1 MYTLTANNNISMK
14 LKVLLYALLLIASTG
29 AYSQNRLDNQQ
40 VIIFNKD
47 GLAISNMGNSE
58 RDASLY
64 LQTKDEKDKAQ
75 VWSLVKVN
83 EGEYLIEKPDI
94 FNSIDNNAMY
104 SGEGNSVVQWTSDD
118 YNTNQIWILENIG
131 KNVYAFRSKSSGMY
145 LSAKA
150 TENGLQIYQLPL
162 DGSSPEAHW
171 TVVKAKTKIADT
183 MRNNLQ
189 GNDWENMAIF
199 GINREKGHV
208 TFTSYPSVEVMQADS
223 SYRRQW
229 LRPDSPDYKLL
240 NGTWKFNW
248 SRQPSERPA
257 DFHKT
262 SYDVSGWDD
271 IEVPS
276 CWDMK
281 GYGTPIYTNV
291 AYPFQNCPPYIM
303 PIIGATTEA
312 EPNAVGSYKRTF
324 TLPESWVDSPVFIH
338 FDGVYSAFYVWVNG
352 KKVGYSQGSTEDSE
366 FDITRYVKPG
376 ENQVAVEVYR
386 WCDGSYLEDQ
396 DMFRLSG
403 IFRDVYLVKRPQLH
417 IRDFIITDTFN
428 SLQDVVMNAD
438 VEIRNLG
445 KKSQKGYSV
454 SVSLLDARGSK
465 ISEKTAALS
474 DIAKGGYGN
483 ARVELPV
490 SKPELW
496 SAEKPNLYTVHIE
509 LKNQDGKTVEATYAQ
524 HGFRKVELRGKHVY
538 INDTKVLFKGVNRHD
553 THPVLGKAVDLES
566 MMTDVFMFKQNNIN
580 TLRTSHYPNDTKLYA
595 LCDHYG
601 IYVMDEANIE
611 CHGNFGISN
620 MEPWAPAFIDRMER
634 MIRRDR
640 NHSSVV
646 FWSMGNEAGVGKNF
660 YMTRDAAKKLDD
672 RPIHYCGDYTGDA
685 KTADMDSWMYPS
697 FEEMIRV
704 DNWDREKPFIL
715 CEYAHSMGNALGNL
729 KEYWDYIEYES
740 KRIIGGCIWDWVDQ
754 GLHMP
759 GDVEDIWYYGGGFG
773 DSPNDGDFC
782 CNGLITPD
790 RKMTPKLMEVKKVYQ
805 YVEFYLDDL
814 ASGRIALKN
823 KYNFTDLNIFA
834 LEWTLVKN
842 GIPVKSGSA
851 DVPSLSFYET
861 GIVDIP
867 QIRELDADGEYFLNL
882 ALVRKDRQDWAEPG
896 FVQASEQLVLRE
908 NPISLPEISASG
920 SALAASENDESISLK
935 NRGFS
940 VEFSKANGEMTSLV
954 FAGLEMI
961 HKNEGFRF
969 NWYRAV
975 NNDKHNSDSGPIF
988 IEHGKETIT
997 LKDLSWKW
1005 VEEGKTAEIV
1015 TKHHVIVPDK
1025 SENVAADMTYS
1036 VRYTVYSD
1044 GIVDVNAVYETC
1056 DGFDL
1061 PRLGLSASVTPGFE
1075 NVTWYGR
1082 GPQENYP
1089 DRERSSFFGV
1099 YENTVDGM
1107 VEKYVRSQSMGNRGD
1122 IRWMTLTDDK
1132 GYGLKITAGGDLGF
1146 SALHARDWD
1155 LFRTIKYG
1163 HEFHKIQLP
1172 QTILSLDCVQR
1183 GLGNQSCGPEP
1194 LPEFI
1199 PKSNH
1204 TYTLTFRM
1212 EGVID

>member
-1 MYTLTANNNISMK
+1 MNKLKTLLTTLTIF
-14 LKVLLYALLLIASTG
+14 ASTCL
-29 AYSQNRLDNQQ
+29 YSQESLVGQQIMLINQ
-40 VIIFNKD
+40 D
-47 GLAISNMGNSE
+47 GLAITNLDDQGSG
-58 RDASLY
+58 AGLY
-64 LQTKDEKDKAQ
+64 LEKKDMKDKSQ
-75 VWSLVKVN
+75 IWTLVKVAK
-83 EGEYLIEKPDI
+83 GEYLIEKPELYQ
-94 FNSIDNNAMY
+94 SIDNDGVY
-104 SGEGNSVVQWTSDD
+104 SGDGNSVVQWDSDN
-118 YNTNQIWILENIG
+118 YNQNQIWVVESVG
-131 KNVYAFRSKSSGMY
+131 KDIYTFKSKSSGMY
-145 LSAKA
+145 LSAKE
-150 TENGLQIYQLPL
+150 TETGIQIYQLPC
-162 DGSSPEAHW
+162 DNSSPQVQW
-171 TVVKAKTKIADT
+171 TVVKN
-183 MRNNLQ
+183 RNKLVKVVRNTSK
-189 GNDWENMAIF
+189 NDWENETVF

-208 TFTSYPSVEVMQADS
+208 TFTSYPSLEVMQADS

-240 NGTWKFNW
+240 NGIWKFNW

-257 DFHKT
+257 DFYKT
-262 SYDVSGWDD
+262 SYEVSGWDD
-271 IEVPS
+271 IDVPS

-281 GYGTPIYTNV
+281 GYGKPIYTNV
-291 AYPFQNCPPYIM
+291 AYPFKNSPPFIKALE
-303 PIIGATTEA
+303 GCTTYE
-312 EPNAVGSYKRTF
+312 EPNAVGSYKRSF
-324 TLPESWVDSPVFIH
+324 TLPESWSGSPVFIH

-352 KKVGYSQGSTEDSE
+352 KKVGYSQGSTEDAE
-366 FDITRYVKPG
+366 FNITSYVKPG

-396 DMFRLSG
+396 DMFRMSG
-403 IFRDVYLVKRPQLH
+403 IFRDVYLVRRPQLH
-417 IRDFIITDTFN
+417 IRDFILTDSFK
-428 SLQDVVMNAD
+428 SLEDVVMHAD
-438 VEIRNLG
+438 VEVRNLG
-445 KKSQKGYSV
+445 KKSAEGYSLT
-454 SVSLLDARGSK
+454 VSLLDEQGKKLA
-465 ISEKTAALS
+465 EKTEKLS
-474 DIAKGGYGN
+474 EVAKN
-483 ARVELPV
+483 RSSHISLDLPV
-490 SKPELW
+490 CKPELW
-496 SAEKPNLYTVHIE
+496 SAEIPNLYTVHIE
-509 LKNQDGKTVEATYAQ
+509 LKDKEGKTIEATYAQ

-566 MMTDVFMFKQNNIN
+566 MLTDVFMFKQNNIN

-611 CHGNFGISN
+611 CHGNFAISN
-620 MEPWAPAFIDRMER
+620 MQTWAPAFIDRMER
-634 MIRRDR
+634 MILRDR

-646 FWSMGNEAGVGKNF
+646 FWSMGNEAGVGSNF
-660 YMTRDAAKKLDD
+660 YEVRDAAKKLDD

-697 FEEMIRV
+697 FEEMMRV

-715 CEYAHSMGNALGNL
+715 CEYAHSMGNAVGNL

-754 GLHMP
+754 GLCRP
-759 GDVEDIWYYGGGFG
+759 GEVVNQWYYGGGFG
-773 DSPNDGDFC
+773 DAPNDAEFC

-805 YVEFYLDDL
+805 YVEISLKDL
-814 ASGRIALKN
+814 SSGKVALKN
-823 KYNFTDLNIFA
+823 KYNFTDLNIFS

-842 GIPVKSGSA
+842 GHAVDSGSA
-851 DVPSLSFYET
+851 EVPSLGLYET
-861 GIVDIP
+861 GIVEIP
-867 QIRELDADGEYFLNL
+867 QIMNLDADGEYFLNVY
-882 ALVRKDRQDWAEPG
+882 LVRKDRQDWAEPG

-908 NPISLPEISASG
+908 NPVELSHLDVSRTD
-920 SALAASENDESISLK
+920 LAASETEESLCLA

-940 VEFSKANGEMTSLV
+940 VAFNKTNGEMTSLK

-975 NNDKHNSDSGPIF
+975 NNDKHNSASGPIF
-988 IEHGKETIT
+988 IEHGKETLT
-997 LKDLSWKW
+997 LKDFSWRW
-1005 VEEGKTAEIV
+1005 IEEGKNAELI
-1015 TKHHVIVPDK
+1015 TEHHVQVPDR
-1025 SENVAADMTYS
+1025 NGNIAADMTFQVKYNVS
-1036 VRYTVYSD
+1036 AD
-1044 GIVDVNAVYETC
+1044 GIVDVTATYHTC
-1056 DGFDL
+1056 ENFDL
-1061 PRLGLSASVTPGFE
+1061 PRLGLVASITPGFE

-1099 YENTVDGM
+1099 YQNTVDGM

-1122 IRWMTLTDDK
+1122 IRWMTLTNDK
-1132 GYGLKITAGGDLGF
+1132 GQGMKISAGSNIGF

-1163 HEFHKIQLP
+1163 HDFQKIQLP
-1172 QTILSLDCVQR
+1172 QTILSLDAVQR

-1199 PKSNH
+1199 PKSNY
-1204 TYTLTFRM
+1204 TYTISFRL
-1212 EGVID
+1212 EKN

>member
-1 MYTLTANNNISMK
+1 M
-14 LKVLLYALLLIASTG
+14 
-29 AYSQNRLDNQQ
+29 
-40 VIIFNKD
+40 IINKD
-47 GLAISNMGNSE
+47 GLAISNIGE
-58 RDASLY
+58 TEEGAGLY
-64 LQTKDEKDKAQ
+64 LQEMDVQDKDQ
-75 VWSLVKVN
+75 VWHLIKVA
-83 EGEYLIEKPDI
+83 EKEFLIEKPDI
-94 FNSIDNNAMY
+94 LNSIDNDGMS
-104 SGEGNSVVQWTSDD
+104 SGDGNSVVQWTSDK
-118 YNTNQIWILENIG
+118 YNQNQIWILEAIN
-131 KNVYAFRSKSSGMY
+131 KNVYAFRSKGSGMY

-150 TENGLQIYQLPL
+150 SEKGAEIYQLPV

-171 TVVKAKTKIADT
+171 TIVKAKKKTI
-183 MRNNLQ
+183 NLVQ
-189 GNDWENMAIF
+189 NKLGKHDWENESIF
-199 GINREKGHV
+199 ERNRETGHV

-223 SYRRQW
+223 SYRKQW
-229 LRPDSPDYKLL
+229 YRPDSPAYKLL

-248 SRQPSERPA
+248 SREPSERPA
-257 DFHKT
+257 DFYKT

-281 GYGTPIYTNV
+281 GYGTPIYTNI
-291 AYPFQNCPPYIM
+291 AYPFLNCPPLIK
-303 PIIGATTEA
+303 PIKGATTEA
-312 EPNAVGSYKRTF
+312 EPNAIGSYKRTF
-324 TLPESWVDSPVFIH
+324 TLPESWAKSPVFIH

-352 KKVGYSQGSTEDSE
+352 KKVGYSQGSTEDAE
-366 FDITRYVKPG
+366 FNITPYVKPG

-417 IRDFIITDTFN
+417 IRDFVITDTFN
-428 SLQDVVMNAD
+428 SLQDIVMNVD

-445 KKSQKGYSV
+445 KASQKGNIV
-454 SVSLLDARGSK
+454 SVSLLDEQGTK
-465 ISEKTAALS
+465 IGEKTTSLS
-474 DIAKGGYGN
+474 EIGKGDTCHT
-483 ARVELPV
+483 RLEIPV
-490 SKPELW
+490 CKPKLW
-496 SAEKPNLYTVHIE
+496 SAETPDLYTVHIE
-509 LKNQDGKTVEATYAQ
+509 LKDMDGMTIEATFAQ

-620 MEPWAPAFIDRMER
+620 IDSWAPAFIDRMER

-646 FWSMGNEAGVGKNF
+646 FWSMGNEAGVGANF
-660 YMTRDAAKKLDD
+660 YKTRDAAKKLDD

-754 GLHMP
+754 GLHKP
-759 GDVEDIWYYGGGFG
+759 GDAEDIWYYGGGFG
-773 DSPNDGDFC
+773 DAPNDKDFC

-805 YVEFYLDDL
+805 FVEFYLDDL
-814 ASGRIALKN
+814 GAGRIALKN
-823 KYNFTDLNIFA
+823 KYNFTDLNIFS

-842 GIPVKSGSA
+842 GIPVDCGST
-851 DVPSLSFYET
+851 DIPSLSFHET
-861 GIVDIP
+861 GTIEIP
-867 QIRELDADGEYFLNL
+867 ELKHLDADGEYFLNV

-908 NPISLPEISASG
+908 LPVELPKISVTRSDLKAC
-920 SALAASENDESISLK
+920 ENDASMNLK

-940 VEFSKANGEMTSLV
+940 IEFNKENGEISSLV

-997 LKDLSWKW
+997 LKDFSWRW
-1005 VEEGKTAEIV
+1005 IDEGKIAEIMTAHQV
-1015 TKHHVIVPDK
+1015 QVPDK
-1025 SENVAADMTYS
+1025 YGNTAADMTYH
-1036 VRYTVYSD
+1036 VRYTVYAD
-1044 GIVDVNAVYETC
+1044 GVVDVNAVYETC
-1056 DGFDL
+1056 EGFDL
-1061 PRLGLSASVTPGFE
+1061 PRLGLAASITPGFE

-1089 DRERSSFFGV
+1089 DRERSSFLGV

-1132 GYGLKITAGGDLGF
+1132 GHGIRITAGGDLGF

-1155 LFRTIKYG
+1155 LFKTIKYG

-1183 GLGNQSCGPEP
+1183 GLGNQSCGPAP

-1204 TYTLTFRM
+1204 TYSLSFRM
-1212 EGVID
+1212 EGEIY